1 MTILSFLCTRI
12 SKRCRYFYLN
22 VVLPDFTKYKLH
34 IMKRFS
40 LFLFSTIL
48 LFSCVKQEFDAPP
61 AEGKTTN
68 LTANKTIK
76 ELKATHVTGAFETIS
91 EDWIIEAVVVA
102 DDQSGNYYKTIV
114 IQDATA
120 GIDVKLNAN
129 SLYNNYPIGR
139 KVYIKL
145 KGLVLGDY
153 NGLIQLGG
161 GISKDKNGNDQLA
174 YIEELLIPNYLYKG
188 ERNQFVTPKVV
199 KIAELTPDMVS
210 TLVTLKDVQF
220 TDADAGQTY
229 ADANR
234 KLTLNRNVEDC
245 DGLAIL
251 LRTSG
256 YCSFA
261 NDVTPAGKGT
271 MTGIYSVFRTDN
283 QFYIRNTDDI
293 KMADTRCG
301 GGTGG
306 GTIVSIGSL
315 RSAFANGQTTVQKG
329 TKIVGSVISDKDGK
343 NIQAQNLVLQGDDGK
358 GIIVRFTAAPS
369 FAMGDLIEVNV
380 GGGTLSEYAG
390 ALQVSAGPVSNA
402 KKTGTL
408 AITPKKVTLK
418 EFESGFEDMEST
430 LINVVDATAST
441 TAKFGGSVNLSD
453 ASGGKAVMYT
463 ASAASFASNPLPNA
477 VVNVVGI
484 VSQFNSTLQI
494 QPRNAADVTSG
505 SGGGT
510 GGNETQKTIGEIR
523 AVFTGSTTKA
533 PANSFIKGIVISDKD
548 TKNLNAQNVVIQGS
562 DGKGILV
569 RFGAVHNFSIGDEI
583 KVIVSNQELSTYNEL
598 LQLNKVPLGNATKT
612 GTGTVTPVELSL
624 ADLIAGFENYES
636 TLVKVKNVTI
646 PPAASFAGAIKLNDG
661 TAEIDLFTASAA
673 TFASAVPPVGVKNV
687 TAIVGQ
693 FKSATTVGNGYQ
705 LQLRNENDIN

>member
-1 MTILSFLCTRI
+1 
-12 SKRCRYFYLN
+12 
-22 VVLPDFTKYKLH
+22 
-34 IMKRFS
+34 MKRFS
-40 LFLFSTIL
+40 LFLFAALL
-48 LFSCVKQEFDAPP
+48 LFSCVKQEFDEPP
-61 AEGKTTN
+61 AEGKITN
-68 LTANKTIK
+68 LVANKTIK
-76 ELKATHVTGAFETIS
+76 ELKAIHATGAFETIA

-174 YIEELLIPNYLYKG
+174 YIEELLIPNYLFKG

-199 KIAELTPDMVS
+199 KIGELTSDMVS

-220 TDADAGQTY
+220 SDADAGQTY
-229 ADANR
+229 ADAAR

-245 DGLAIL
+245 DGLAVL

-261 NDVTPAGKGT
+261 NDQTPAGKGT
-271 MTGIYSVFRTDN
+271 LTGIYSVFRTDN
-283 QFYIRNTDDI
+283 QFYIRNTEDV
-293 KMADTRCG
+293 KMADARCG

-306 GTIVSIGSL
+306 GTTVSIGSL
-315 RSAFANGQTTVQKG
+315 RTAFANGQTAVQKG
-329 TKIVGSVISDKDGK
+329 NKIVGSIISDKDGK

-358 GIIVRFTAAPS
+358 GIIVRFSSAPS
-369 FAMGDLIEVNV
+369 FALGDLVEVNV

-390 ALQVSAGPVSNA
+390 ALQVSAGPLSNA
-402 KKTGTL
+402 KKIGTL
-408 AITPKKVTLK
+408 AVTAKKVTLK

-430 LINVVDATAST
+430 LVNVVDATAST

-453 ASGGKAVMYT
+453 ASGGRAVMYT
-463 ASAASFASNPLPNA
+463 TSAASFANTPLPNA

-484 VSQFNSTLQI
+484 VSQFNATLQI

-505 SGGGT
+505 TGGGT
-510 GGNETQKTIGEIR
+510 GGNETQKSIGEIR
-523 AVFTGSTTKA
+523 ALYAGTATKA

-548 TKNLNAQNVVIQGS
+548 TKNLNAQNVVIQGA

-569 RFGAVHNFSIGDEI
+569 RFSAVHNFSLGDEV

-598 LQLNKVPLGNATKT
+598 LQLNKVPLGNASKT
-612 GTGTVTPVELSL
+612 GTGTVNPTQITI

-636 TLVKVKNVTI
+636 TLVKVKNATI
-646 PPAASFAGAIKLNDG
+646 PPAASFLGAIKLNDG
-661 TAEIDLFTASAA
+661 TGEIDLFTATAA
-673 TFASAVPPVGVKNV
+673 TFAGSVPPVGTKSV

-693 FKSATTVGNGYQ
+693 FKGTATVGNGYQ
-705 LQLRNENDIN
+705 LQLRSENDIN